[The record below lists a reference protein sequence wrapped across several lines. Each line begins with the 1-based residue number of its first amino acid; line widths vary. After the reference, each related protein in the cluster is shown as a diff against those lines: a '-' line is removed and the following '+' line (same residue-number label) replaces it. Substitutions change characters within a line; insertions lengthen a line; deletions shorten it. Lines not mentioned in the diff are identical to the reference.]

1 MDAKDKKYTLRE
13 LGEINK
19 DLWNSWVYIFDF
31 HEQYGIKELI
41 LALRRE
47 KQRGNDIKLE
57 KPLNVTIQ
65 EIEELKKIKGDEKR
79 SFPLIIDITT
89 ANELTQQD
97 LINSEKELCING
109 VRIRDNTTLNPG
121 VNDPISVQE
130 YKKVREII
138 DGIKKKVYVSE
149 TISENLREP
158 FIALQV
164 INQLAEMIQYDL
176 IANDDAVNKCEA
188 TPRYKQACGVK
199 GLITGLA
206 VCVGYSQIVKNTLA
220 CFGIESEVLGSE
232 THAWNQVKF
241 NDDWYNL
248 DLTFARKD
256 LLEGKESTNIFMNDH
271 LFCGKLRK
279 VNIENENGMIE
290 TILCGGHNTDMS
302 KHECPQMMFGFKK
315 DQLSVTRLIK
325 GFKKVSES
333 FEKTGSCKGW
343 QTYEQYEKKKEIKIG
358 GEAYGD

>member
-19 DLWNSWVYIFDF
+19 DLWNNWIFVSNF
-31 HEQYGIKELI
+31 YKQYGIKELI

-47 KQRGNDIKLE
+47 KQSGNDIKLE

-65 EIEELKKIKGDEKR
+65 EIEELKKIKDSEKR
-79 SFPLIIDITT
+79 SLPLVIDIET
-89 ANELTQQD
+89 ANELTQQN
-97 LINSEKELCING
+97 LTELEQEFCING
-109 VRIRDNTTLNPG
+109 IRIYDEGIINPG
-121 VNDPISVQE
+121 ANLPISVQE

-138 DGIKKKVYVSE
+138 DGIKKKVFVSE
-149 TISENLREP
+149 TISKNLREP

-176 IANDDAVNKCEA
+176 VARDDAVNKDKA
-188 TPRYKQACGVK
+188 TPRYKEACGVK

-206 VCVGYSQIVKNTLA
+206 VCMGYSKIAKNALA
-220 CFGIESEVLGSE
+220 CFGIESEILTNE
-232 THAWNQVKF
+232 THAWNQVKV
-241 NDDWYNL
+241 NGDWYNL

-256 LLEGKESTNIFMNDH
+256 LLEGKESTYIFMNDN
-271 LFCGKLRK
+271 LFYGEARK
-279 VNIENENGMIE
+279 VNIGNGNGMVE
-290 TILCGGHNTDMS
+290 TVLCGGHNKDAS
-302 KHECPQMMFGFKK
+302 RHDCPRMMFGFKS

-358 GEAYGD
+358 GESYGD

>member
-13 LGEINK
+13 LGDINK
-19 DLWNSWVYIFDF
+19 DLWNNWLYVSDF
-31 HEQYGIKELI
+31 RKYYGIKELV
-41 LALRRE
+41 LALIRE
-47 KQRGNDIKLE
+47 QQRGNDVKLQ

-65 EIEELKKIKGDEKR
+65 EIEGLKKIKGDEKR
-79 SFPLIIDITT
+79 SFPLVIDIAT
-89 ANELTQQD
+89 ANELTRQD
-97 LINSEKELCING
+97 LINLEKEFCING
-109 VRIRDNTTLNPG
+109 IKICDNKIVNPG

-149 TISENLREP
+149 TISKNLREP

-176 IANDDAVNKCEA
+176 IARDDAVNKLEA

-206 VCVGYSQIVKNTLA
+206 VCMGYSQIARNTLA
-220 CFGIESEVLGSE
+220 CFGIESEVLVNGS
-232 THAWNQVKF
+232 HAWNQVKV
-241 NDDWYNL
+241 NGDWYNL

-256 LLEGKESTNIFMNDH
+256 LLEGKESTNIFMNDS
-271 LFCGKLRK
+271 LFYGKRRK
-279 VNIENENGMIE
+279 VNIENGMVE
-290 TILCGGHNTDMS
+290 TILCGGHNTDAS
-302 KHECPQMMFGFKK
+302 KHECPQMMFGFKSN
-315 DQLSVTRLIK
+315 QISVTRLIK

-343 QTYEQYEKKKEIKIG
+343 LTYEQYEKKKEIKIG
-358 GEAYGD
+358 GESYGD